1 MTGHRRKTV
10 FASAVLMSGALLL
23 TACQGSEPQA
33 KGGDKAENAAATSPA
48 RKASTESTGTG
59 GAQEAGTGKDSGAK
73 DGTGTGSGTGKGG
86 TGGTGKDGMG
96 SGADAGDGSRVPVGQ
111 VCGANDLSWSAKN
124 RSQGGGYILVV
135 AKAKPGITCTLPG
148 ELPTVAFGSDGTEA
162 KPVQHSPGKPITLS
176 GNARAYAGV
185 SPKTTSDNY
194 GKELTS
200 IIVAIGNEDPNPA
213 ELNVG
218 KILVDKP
225 VVTNW
230 HTSEKD
236 ALPFN

>member
-1 MTGHRRKTV
+1 MSGHRRKTI

-23 TACQGSEPQA
+23 TACQGSESSKDEGA
-33 KGGDKAENAAATSPA
+33 ARNAAATAPA
-48 RKASTESTGTG
+48 GGKTADSAAAG
-59 GAQEAGTGKDSGAK
+59 GAQEAGTGKEPGAK
-73 DGTGTGSGTGKGG
+73 GGTGKDGAGTGTGT
-86 TGGTGKDGMG
+86 GTGKDGMG

-111 VCGANDLSWSAKN
+111 VCGANDLSWSTKN
-124 RSQGGGYILVV
+124 QSQGGGYILIV

-148 ELPTVAFGSDGTEA
+148 GLPTVAFGSDGTEA
-162 KPVQHSPGKPITLS
+162 GPVQHSPGKPITLS

-185 SPKTTSDNY
+185 SPKTTPDNT

-200 IIVAIGNEDPNPA
+200 IIVAIGNEDPDPA

-225 VVTNW
+225 AVTNW
-230 HTSEKD
+230 QTSEKD